1 MIIRVIKSIKE
12 SLEVIPPQLL
22 TIFIENHNIGTRS
35 MTTMT
40 TMTTITTMTTMT
52 TIATITTMT
61 TVSTRTTE
69 TAI

>member
-40 TMTTITTMTTMT
+40 TITAMTTMTTMHNVYFVLYDDPVVT
-52 TIATITTMT
+52 TI
-61 TVSTRTTE
+61 
-69 TAI
+69 